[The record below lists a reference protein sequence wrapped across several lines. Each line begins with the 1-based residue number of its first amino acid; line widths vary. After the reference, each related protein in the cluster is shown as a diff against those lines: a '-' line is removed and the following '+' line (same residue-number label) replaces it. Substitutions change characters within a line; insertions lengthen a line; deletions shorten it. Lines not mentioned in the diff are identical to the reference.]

1 MLLRFWIGLIFLVL
15 ATGCGVTANI
25 ASLLGKTPLP
35 NVSSGPTLSVDNT
48 LDLSTLTPATGKS
61 PFTFEVVAG
70 DATVSGN
77 TLTPGTTPGDV
88 LIKITDS
95 EGTESFVKIP
105 VTASLDISPKQL
117 VLSEN
122 GAYTYNGTQGVP
134 PYSFSATGGSITA
147 SGTFTPDGSS
157 NPAMVTV
164 TDSLGNTASIN
175 ITVNPTLGSSLNH
188 ATIAANNSATLSGAG
203 GVPGY
208 IYSLISGPGS
218 INASS
223 GVYTSGGGTGVAT
236 LRVTDSL
243 GNTFDRTLTV
253 NPELAA
259 SPSSA
264 RLLTTVLSLFS
275 ATGGVPPYTYTM
287 GFGSAGTISLMTGAY
302 TAPNTASADTVI
314 VTDALGNTATSMVT
328 IVTSVSL
335 AGNRTSMQ
343 KGLTATFTA
352 SNGFP
357 PYTYS
362 IVSGDGTI
370 DATSGDYS
378 ASTSG
383 SKTIEVTDSW
393 GMTAQWAI
401 TVYEPLVGNDFSV
414 GTGETTTVTYSGGQ
428 PPVTAAILSGGGS
441 ISGLSFTAPGVAGT
455 TTLRLTDAD
464 GNIADTV
471 ATITAPP
478 SFTSFSVNS
487 PFTSANVSVTM
498 AGANYDSWCL
508 RLNVNSTD
516 GCTWQTG
523 PLPTSL
529 DITRPQKLYKDPK
542 SYYAF
547 LKRGNSIAAA
557 SDHKIFNSKFPLG
570 SPWAAFDPKYVFA
583 HGTDLWVYD
592 AATPSVRKFDKHGN
606 VLFTIGEFGSFK
618 GMINPLKGLASDSAG
633 NLYVGDNVN
642 RRVQKF
648 SPTGEWLMQIPATP
662 VGSTENGY
670 FNDMREVAV
679 DSAGNVY
686 VADGRHIIQKF
697 NSVGEW
703 QANIGSSGT
712 GDGQFINIED
722 IKIDSVGNIFVA
734 DTGNHRIQKISPS
747 GTFLMKFGSNGTGN
761 GQFNGL
767 KDLFLD
773 SSGDILVLDQSGLQ
787 RFSSTGTWLSKQVLL
802 TSPTSFPDY
811 VSSFTIDSEGTL
823 VVADSNLMGIV
834 KFDGALNPTPL
845 VRRFSNDDGHF
856 YILQKISVDASQNIW
871 VAESHNHRIQK
882 FDNNGD
888 FLMKVGS
895 NGNGDGQ
902 FQYPGAIAV
911 MNDGSFFVA
920 DNGNRIQ
927 KFDAAGNWQR
937 TYPIGM
943 KATALALDSAGQ
955 LYFTSTGSKIRR
967 LNPDTGVVTEAFDT
981 AGTPDSGFFS
991 PAGISI
997 DSSNNFYIASDYHV
1011 LKFSPTGTF
1020 LFSSGGWGSTS
1031 GKFSQVLGDAAVSPN
1046 GDIIAAD
1053 QVGVA
1058 HIFSSTGAFKA
1069 TISSSGLGR
1078 KVNSPR
1084 GIAVDSAGNIYIS
1097 DSTRNQVLKFSP
1109 AGVQLFD

>member
-1 MLLRFWIGLIFLVL
+1 MSLRFWVSLISLML
-15 ATGCGVTANI
+15 ITGCGVTANI
-25 ASLLGKTPLP
+25 ASLLGKTPLAT
-35 NVSSGPTLSVDNT
+35 VSPGPTVSVDNT
-48 LDLSTLTPATGKS
+48 LDLSALTPATGKS
-61 PFTFEVVAG
+61 PFTFEVVNG
-70 DATVSGN
+70 DATISGS

-88 LIKITDS
+88 LVKITDGD
-95 EGTESFVKIP
+95 GTETFIKIP

-117 VLSEN
+117 TLSTN
-122 GAYTYNGTQGVP
+122 SSYTYTANHGVP
-134 PYSFSATGGSITA
+134 PYTFSATGGTITT
-147 SGTFTPDGSS
+147 GGVFTPDGSL
-157 NPAMVTV
+157 NPATVTI
-164 TDSLGNTASIN
+164 TDSLANSVSIN
-175 ITVNPTLGSSLNH
+175 ITVNPALSSSLNH
-188 ATIAANNSATLSGAG
+188 GVIAANNSATLTGSG

-208 IYSLISGPGS
+208 SYSLVSGPGS
-218 INASS
+218 IGAST
-223 GVYTSGGGTGVAT
+223 GTYTSAGGTGTVT

-253 NPELAA
+253 NPVLAA
-259 SPSSA
+259 SPASA
-264 RLLTTVLSLFS
+264 RLLTSTLSSFS

-287 GFGSAGTISLMTGAY
+287 GVGSTGTISLMTGSY

-314 VTDALGNTATSMVT
+314 ITDSLGNTATSLVDV
-328 IVTSVSL
+328 VTSVSL
-335 AGNRTSMQ
+335 AVNRSSMPP
-343 KGLTATFTA
+343 GVAVTFTA

-362 IVSGDGTI
+362 IVSGGGSI
-370 DATSGDYS
+370 DAISGVYS

-383 SKTIEVTDSW
+383 SKTIAVTDSLS
-393 GMTAQWAI
+393 MTSQMTI
-401 TVYEPLVGNDFSV
+401 TVYEPLAGNAFAVGIGD
-414 GTGETTTVTYSGGQ
+414 TATVTYTGGV
-428 PPVTAAILSGGGS
+428 PPVSASILSGAGS
-441 ISGLSFTAPGVAGT
+441 VSGLTFTAPGTAGT
-455 TTLRLTDAD
+455 TTLRLTDSD
-464 GNIADTV
+464 GNVADTI
-471 ATITAPP
+471 ATITPPP

-498 AGANYDSWCL
+498 VGANYDSWCL

-648 SPTGEWLMQIPATP
+648 SPTGAWLMQIPATP

-722 IKIDSVGNIFVA
+722 IKIDSAGNIFVA
-734 DTGNHRIQKISPS
+734 DTGNHRVQKIGPS

-761 GQFNGL
+761 GQFSGL

-773 SSGDILVLDQSGLQ
+773 SSGDILVLDESGLQ

-802 TSPTSFPDY
+802 TSPTSFPVY

-845 VRRFSNDDGHF
+845 VRRISNDDGHF

-871 VAESHNHRIQK
+871 VAESHNHRIQQ

-895 NGNGDGQ
+895 NGTGDGQ

-911 MNDGSFFVA
+911 TNDGSFFVA

-1053 QVGVA
+1053 QGGVA